1 MKCIELI
8 ALEKRSM
15 NLFITQMYIL
25 KADNKTGIQETKFK
39 V

>member
-8 ALEKRSM
+8 ALEKRSI

-25 KADNKTGIQETKFK
+25 KTDNKIGIQKTKFK

>member
-15 NLFITQMYIL
+15 NLLITQMYIL
-25 KADNKTGIQETKFK
+25 KTDNKTGMQETKFK